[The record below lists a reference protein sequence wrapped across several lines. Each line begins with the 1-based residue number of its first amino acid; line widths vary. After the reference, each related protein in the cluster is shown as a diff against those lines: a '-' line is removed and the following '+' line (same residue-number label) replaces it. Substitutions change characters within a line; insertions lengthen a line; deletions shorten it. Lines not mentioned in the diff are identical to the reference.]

1 MRPTDAEL
9 EVLHVLW
16 TNGPSTVRQVNDEL
30 NRQREVGYTT
40 TLKIMQIMQ
49 EKGLL
54 TRTEEAKSHVYTAA
68 VSEQEAQQTLVDRF
82 LETTFRGSASA
93 LVMQVLGRHKA
104 SADELDEIKKLLNDR
119 FGGPLNNESH

>member
-30 NRQREVGYTT
+30 NKQREVGYTT

-104 SADELDEIKKLLNDR
+104 SADELDEIKKLLDNLD
-119 FGGPLNNESH
+119 NESH

>member
-1 MRPTDAEL
+1 MKPTDAEL

-16 TNGPSTVRQVNDEL
+16 GNGPQTVRQVNDEL
-30 NRQREVGYTT
+30 NKQREVGYTT

-54 TRTEEAKSHVYTAA
+54 TRTEEGKSHVYTAA
-68 VSEQEAQQTLVDRF
+68 LSEQEAQRTLVDRF
-82 LETTFRGSASA
+82 LETAFRGSTSQ

-104 SADELDEIKKLLNDR
+104 SADELEEIKKLLDNR
-119 FGGPLNNESH
+119 IGGPIEHERD